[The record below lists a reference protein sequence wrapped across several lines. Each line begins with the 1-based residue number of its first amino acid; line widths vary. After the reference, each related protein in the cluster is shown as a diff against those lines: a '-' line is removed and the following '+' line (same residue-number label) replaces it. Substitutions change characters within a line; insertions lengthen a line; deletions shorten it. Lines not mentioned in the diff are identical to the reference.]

1 MKKGILMNKSI
12 CNDSVEIIPDLFE
25 RLNFPIFTF

>member
-1 MKKGILMNKSI
+1 MKKGILMDKAI
-12 CNDSVEIIPDLFE
+12 CNNSVEIIPNLFE